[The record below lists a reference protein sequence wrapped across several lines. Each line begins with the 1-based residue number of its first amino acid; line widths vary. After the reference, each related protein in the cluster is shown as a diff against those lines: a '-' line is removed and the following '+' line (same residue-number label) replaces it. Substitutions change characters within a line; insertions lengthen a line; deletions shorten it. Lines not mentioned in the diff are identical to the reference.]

1 MGRKARPEDRED
13 EEPRERERTG
23 RDLLRGDIPLV
34 VLAVLAARGPLHGY
48 AIAREVERS
57 GDQSLTMREGSL
69 YPALRLLE
77 LDELVVGRWEIQ
89 QVGPARKVYALTDK
103 GRGELERR
111 ESHWRGYVRAVESVL
126 VPLRGGRGGA
136 KGDPNVQP
144 A

>member
-1 MGRKARPEDRED
+1 MGRAAQEGKDRS
-13 EEPRERERTG
+13 G

-34 VLAVLAARGPLHGY
+34 VLAVLAAKGPLHGY

-77 LDELVVGRWEIQ
+77 LDGLVISRWEIQ
-89 QVGPARKVYALTDK
+89 PVGPARKIYALTEK
-103 GRGELERR
+103 GQAEMDRR
-111 ESHWRGYVRAVESVL
+111 EADWRGYVRAVEAVL
-126 VPLRGGRGGA
+126 GPLSGVG